1 MSVDLF
7 VLKDGHYQ
15 LENSKPAYFEIQETE
30 AEHLRRLELSK
41 EGSKE
46 NA

>member
-1 MSVDLF
+1 MPVDLF

-30 AEHLRRLELSK
+30 AEHLRRLERSK
-41 EGSKE
+41 KGSNE